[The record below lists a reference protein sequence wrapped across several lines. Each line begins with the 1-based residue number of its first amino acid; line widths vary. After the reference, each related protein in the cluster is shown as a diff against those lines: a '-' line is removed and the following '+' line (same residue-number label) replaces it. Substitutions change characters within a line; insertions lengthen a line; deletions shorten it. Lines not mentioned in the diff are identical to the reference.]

1 MNRLPPSTTIATP
14 SAPVA
19 PSHPAAAAAKSP
31 GRLHARA
38 AAPQYS
44 AFHPS
49 CPLSGGAPPPR
60 PAKHPAPCNP
70 RPHLQQPANIGNI
83 SKSSSRQH
91 FSRQPAPRESTLDA
105 TLIRRTPP
113 LSSKEQGHTC
123 TSAPA

>member
-83 SKSSSRQH
+83 SS
-91 FSRQPAPRESTLDA
+91 PRVANTLAGSLHLENRLSTL
-105 TLIRRTPP
+105 R
-113 LSSKEQGHTC
+113 
-123 TSAPA
+123 